1 MHRGTGSSSLL
12 ETMDKLATVFNAMGE
27 VQQNWVKTEAARTR
41 GWLMLRVAGVGVHRW
56 SPQLQA
62 SLLSTPLALR
72 PWSLHPLWHWAWCVI
87 CFGQWARCDETGS
100 LGKKKMLPCFH
111 FLSPFFE
118 TAVRTCPGQPENV
131 PGLANWSDAEA
142 CECKRHEEVNPAVL
156 RDQLLASWYPDIW
169 ARPAMISRASPLP
182 IVDQRLMREPSRDQ
196 KRLANS
202 QTNEQ

>member
-12 ETMDKLATVFNAMGE
+12 EMMDKLATVFNAMGE

-100 LGKKKMLPCFH
+100 LGKKKCYHASTFSLPSLRLPWEH
-111 FLSPFFE
+111 AP
-118 TAVRTCPGQPENV
+118 
-131 PGLANWSDAEA
+131 ANLRMCLGWPT
-142 CECKRHEEVNPAVL
+142 EVTL
-156 RDQLLASWYPDIW
+156 RLVN
-169 ARPAMISRASPLP
+169 AR
-182 IVDQRLMREPSRDQ
+182 DMRR
-196 KRLANS
+196 
-202 QTNEQ
+202 